1 MEERGPQERGHLIRN
16 EVAAELS
23 RRHFLIG
30 GGLAL
35 GALVAAA
42 TPAAAAAPLP
52 GLDDVLAEPGL
63 LDGTLQAYFDTILPG
78 RPATTTDLGQP
89 IHPRAI
95 AGVDPKP
102 GGVEA
107 DALLLSKHPNVG
119 FNVLAPAFQAEL
131 EALSLTRGGNFLSL
145 DYEKRQSVCIAGL
158 DFGNPSRV
166 VFELAAAVSFI
177 AFCAAPTQREPTA
190 QTASGY
196 GVMGFPGV
204 APHGYPDFSY
214 RRVLSSERTKDGNLP

>member
-1 MEERGPQERGHLIRN
+1 MDERGREERGSLIRN
-16 EVAAELS
+16 EVAAEFS

-35 GALVAAA
+35 GALVAYA
-42 TPAAAAAPLP
+42 TPAAARLP
-52 GLDDVLAEPGL
+52 ALNDVLAEPGL
-63 LDGTLQAYFDTILPG
+63 LDGTLQAYFDTVIPG
-78 RPATTTDLGQP
+78 RPATKTDLGKP

-95 AGVDPKP
+95 AGVDPRP

-107 DALLLSKHPNVG
+107 DALLLSQHPNVG
-119 FNVLAPAFQAEL
+119 FNLLAPAFQAEL

-166 VFELAAAVSFI
+166 VFELAAAVPFI
-177 AFCAAPTQREPTA
+177 AFCAAPTQREATA
-190 QTASGY
+190 QTACGFR
-196 GVMGFPGV
+196 VMGFPGT
-204 APHGYPDFSY
+204 APHGYPDHSY
-214 RRVLSSERTKDGNLP
+214 RRKLSSERTGDGNLP